1 MVKQAQSELML
12 LQPLATFTMTAHESL
27 QRHDASDP
35 PPATPAK
42 ATLFCPDCDREAPAD
57 GEWTERQRS
66 YGVAVHCPRC
76 DARLTL
82 RPQFSDDVTDLVHG
96 D

>member
-1 MVKQAQSELML
+1 
-12 LQPLATFTMTAHESL
+12 MTAQESL
-27 QRHDASDP
+27 QRRDSDDP
-35 PPATPAK
+35 PPATPPK
-42 ATLFCPDCDREAPAD
+42 ATLFCPDCGRDAPVEGD
-57 GEWTERQRS
+57 WEQRQRP

-82 RPQFSDDVTDLVHG
+82 RPQFADDVTDVLHG

>member
-1 MVKQAQSELML
+1 MVKQAQRGYLR
-12 LQPLATFTMTAHESL
+12 LQPIPDTMTAHEPL
-27 QRHDASDP
+27 QQRDSTDP
-35 PPATPAK
+35 PPATSPK
-42 ATLFCPDCDREAPAD
+42 ATLYCPDCGRDAPVD
-57 GEWTERQRS
+57 GNWEERQRP

-82 RPQFSDDVTDLVHG
+82 RPQFADDVTDLVHG